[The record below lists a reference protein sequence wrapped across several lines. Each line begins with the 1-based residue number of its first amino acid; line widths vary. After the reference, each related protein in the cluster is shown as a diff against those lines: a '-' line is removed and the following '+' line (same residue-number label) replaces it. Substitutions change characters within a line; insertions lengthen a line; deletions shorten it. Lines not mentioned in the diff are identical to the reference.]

1 MKKRDE
7 KKMDASLSKRQL
19 EELLSDV
26 LVPVEPSV
34 QFIRRLRARLVT
46 YHGQGPLSSWMVI
59 VVVATVF
66 LLAVTSVGLVIR
78 IFLGWVSLIG
88 LISNRRR
95 MKSETRVAT

>member
-1 MKKRDE
+1 
-7 KKMDASLSKRQL
+7 MDASLSKHRL
-19 EELLSDV
+19 EELLSDI

-34 QFIRRLRARLVT
+34 KFVRRLRARLVT
-46 YHGQGPLSSWMVI
+46 YHGRGPLSSWMVI
-59 VVVATVF
+59 VVIATVF
-66 LLAVTSVGLVIR
+66 LLVVTSIGLIIR

>member
-1 MKKRDE
+1 ME
-7 KKMDASLSKRQL
+7 ASLSKRQL
-19 EELLSDV
+19 EELLSDI

-46 YHGQGPLSSWMVI
+46 YHGRNPLSIWMAI
-59 VVVATVF
+59 VVIATVF
-66 LLAVTSVGLVIR
+66 LLAVTSIGLVIR
-78 IFLGWVSLIG
+78 IFLGWISLIG